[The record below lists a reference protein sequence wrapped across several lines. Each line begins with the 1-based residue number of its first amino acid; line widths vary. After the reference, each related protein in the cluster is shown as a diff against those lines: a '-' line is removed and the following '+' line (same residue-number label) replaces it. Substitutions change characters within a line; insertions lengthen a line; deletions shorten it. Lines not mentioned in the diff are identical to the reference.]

1 MIGKKLSPVLAEIE
15 STLMEFYGHKPN
27 YTNEGFR
34 AATYIFV
41 QAVMDK
47 MWEVQNFDKMD
58 IKDRE
63 KMAEKCGNEIRNL
76 IKTYTD
82 IDTHKLF

>member
-1 MIGKKLSPVLAEIE
+1 MIGKELSPVLTEIE
-15 STLMEFYGHKPN
+15 STLIEFYGYKPN
-27 YTNEGFR
+27 FTDAGFR
-34 AATYIFV
+34 SATYIFL
-41 QAVMDK
+41 QAVLDK

-63 KMAEKCGNEIRNL
+63 LMAEKCGNEISKL

-82 IDTHKLF
+82 IDTHKMF